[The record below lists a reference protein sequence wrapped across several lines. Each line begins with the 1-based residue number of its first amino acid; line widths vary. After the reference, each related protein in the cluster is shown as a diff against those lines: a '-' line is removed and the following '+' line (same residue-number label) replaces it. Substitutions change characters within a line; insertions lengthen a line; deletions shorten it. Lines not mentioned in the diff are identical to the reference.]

1 MIDFEQSDLF
11 SDWLGSIKD
20 TIGKARL
27 LARLRA
33 AEHGNFGDCEPVG
46 EAVYEMRVHYGPGY
60 RMYFTRKH
68 QVVYLLLAGGDKSTQ
83 KRDIKRA
90 QSMARN
96 IGSEE

>member
-1 MIDFEQSDLF
+1 M
-11 SDWLGSIKD
+11 
-20 TIGKARL
+20 
-27 LARLRA
+27 
-33 AEHGNFGDCEPVG
+33 
-46 EAVYEMRVHYGPGY
+46 EMRVHYGPGY

-90 QSMARN
+90 QLMARN

>member
-1 MIDFEQSDLF
+1 MIDFEQSQAF
-11 SDWLGSIKD
+11 SDWLDSIKD

-33 AEHGNFGDCEPVG
+33 AEHGNFGDCEAVG
-46 EAVYEMRVHYGPGY
+46 EAVHEMRVHYGPGY
-60 RMYFTRKH
+60 RMYFTRKNK
-68 QVVYLLLAGGDKSTQ
+68 VIYLLLAGGDKSTQ

-90 QSMARN
+90 QHMARN

>member
-1 MIDFEQSDLF
+1 MIDFEQSQAF
-11 SDWLGSIKD
+11 SDWLDSIKD

-33 AEHGNFGDCEPVG
+33 AEHGNFGDCEAVG
-46 EAVYEMRVHYGPGY
+46 EAVHEMRVHYGPGY

-68 QVVYLLLAGGDKSTQ
+68 KVIYLLLAGGDKSTQ

-90 QSMARN
+90 QHMARN